1 MKGKAVRFAQAVR
14 GEEVGG
20 MKGARSAVRG
30 NEEVEVVVEEKMYV
44 PKYSLQSQM

>member
-30 NEEVEVVVEEKMYV
+30 NEEVEEKMYV
-44 PKYSLQSQM
+44 PKYSLRSQM